1 MKEFEERTCKIC
13 GMKFK
18 TKDGRVKT
26 CHRHKKRYNESMKKS
41 SKAEPKTLTEVVEN
55 QYKVY
60 KREKR
65 EKIIVKVIHCV
76 NLILDLAILVAI
88 VVK

>member
-26 CHRHKKRYNESMKKS
+26 CHRHKSRYNENMKK
-41 SKAEPKTLTEVVEN
+41 KNEEPKTLTEVMLTEHKKAKKAEMITILNFILNV
-55 QYKVY
+55 
-60 KREKR
+60 
-65 EKIIVKVIHCV
+65 IIAFGVTC
-76 NLILDLAILVAI
+76 NLILNII
-88 VVK
+88 K